1 MLDTEGRWS
10 EALASNNIR
19 AIIRWLRWFTAE
31 GDVDVEEILPTFSC
45 WVQRTSE
52 FAKKELLTL
61 CFSRCQGL
69 WMFLDRSSFT
79 RVHMLLRRLRNLL
92 TLAEWARRQLT
103 SAHLWHGTHFRTH
116 TANSFSSMVVFGPL
130 LILGPPCRLFSKR
143 AALSAVRQ
151 TASGSESEHSISR
164 GTRPTRQE
172 GGDGSE
178 KSPAQDEQQHET
190 HKRTPSSEGLG
201 SGSVSSFTSASSLP
215 RSRHSRPH
223 VYESTSTL
231 RRISSL
237 LADSE
242 NQSTGDGDEESSP
255 PSLSVDVSPGR
266 PEPMLTPDGATDLIP
281 LSNLNRAFTV
291 ELGLSAEEG
300 EDVFSSE
307 DFIGIDA
314 VSTPFPLDM
323 RINSLRQLCSAGL
336 IPPLRQPQA
345 EGLGV
350 LSPDFGVIDLWSTV
364 LPQEEQSGCIPPRV
378 FSFSE
383 ATESDCFVDETLEQ
397 KACEHQQ
404 EEALGRFPQGVS
416 CSLLTG
422 LHHGPLSEEPVAS
435 GKQDS
440 SSALSPVRSL
450 ISNSSA
456 PSETTDE
463 SPHKARLKTDETF
476 VQSATA
482 RLDHCKVGCWWKQD
496 TETCGASSGLLS
508 AAEPAA
514 AFTSGGQRGACRLEF
529 WDGVTR
535 RHTKWKNAIEERET
549 SEEGMKCLRTD

>member
-1 MLDTEGRWS
+1 
-10 EALASNNIR
+10 
-19 AIIRWLRWFTAE
+19 
-31 GDVDVEEILPTFSC
+31 
-45 WVQRTSE
+45 
-52 FAKKELLTL
+52 
-61 CFSRCQGL
+61 
-69 WMFLDRSSFT
+69 MFLSARPLPPTDMIEEQTERT
-79 RVHMLLRRLRNLL
+79 AHAEEAEEERL
-92 TLAEWARRQLT
+92 
-103 SAHLWHGTHFRTH
+103 
-116 TANSFSSMVVFGPL
+116 
-130 LILGPPCRLFSKR
+130 
-143 AALSAVRQ
+143 
-151 TASGSESEHSISR
+151 
-164 GTRPTRQE
+164 
-172 GGDGSE
+172 
-178 KSPAQDEQQHET
+178 QDQQHET

-336 IPPLRQPQA
+336 IPPLPQPQA

-404 EEALGRFPQGVS
+404 EEAVGRFPRGVS

-514 AFTSGGQRGACRLEF
+514 AFTSDNPLVLRRPHSYSLLTFMDKRDGKQADKEEPAGWSSGTASQGAIRN
-529 WDGVTR
+529 GRMRSRKGKRVKR
-535 RHTKWKNAIEERET
+535 A
-549 SEEGMKCLRTD
+549 